1 MSRRCE
7 FPEELMRLCEAVCE
21 DRLSAADA
29 ERLEHLLV
37 EHREWRAL
45 FLGYLDLHGT
55 LHWDQGGSV
64 LPPPM
69 TVSDSNPLLDQVAPA
84 GTGATLSR
92 RGLWHKLPVSTVVAL
107 AAIVVVMVGSRWFP
121 GSTSPSTIAVAPD
134 PVPVSPPSTDDGV
147 KPVGEH
153 VPEVRRPV
161 RLDSPVL
168 TETDARPAS
177 VPSSPILPVELDR
190 PVVADAERARWSTV
204 ELINHELRTSWEL
217 SDIQPSPRA
226 DDGEWL
232 RRVWLDLAGHIPPID
247 VVQDFLADA
256 SAEKRTAMIDRL
268 LAQPSYAD
276 NLATIWSRLLIGRRP
291 GPQVDRMAFNQYLR
305 DSFAGDRG
313 WDQVVAELV
322 SAEGLNTERGETNF
336 LIAHLNNE
344 AVPATAITARVLLGQ
359 QIQCTQC
366 HNHPFGDTRQAAFWE
381 FNSFFQQTSAV
392 QMTDRPAMQRGGESI
407 VPVRLENRPIG
418 GPIYY
423 ETLTGLMRAAFP
435 RYDGTEISPD
445 SDVNRRRELA
455 RLLTTG
461 ERPQIAVSF
470 VNRVWQHLMGRAFT
484 AIPDDI
490 GPHNPPSH
498 PLLLNE
504 LSERFVAGGYNVR
517 QLIRDICLSEPYQL
531 TSRFGDGNALDN
543 PEVGEVPLFSRV
555 YVKPMTAEQIHDS
568 LLTAT
573 RPSESIQLG
582 DLDHSQRRTRWVDRF
597 IVSFDTEE
605 NDEASTFDG
614 TITQA
619 LTLMNGPFMEELLE
633 PRAGTLLSDVL
644 REPGSDVD
652 RLRRLSLAA
661 LARPPRPEEL
671 QAMRKVV
678 RASAPRTAREP
689 GQERGYQDVFWAL
702 LNSNEFSLVH

>member
-1 MSRRCE
+1 
-7 FPEELMRLCEAVCE
+7 MRLCEAVCE

-45 FLGYLDLHGT
+45 YLGYLDLHGT

-64 LPPPM
+64 APPPM
-69 TVSDSNPLLDQVAPA
+69 VVSDSNPLLDQVPP
-84 GTGATLSR
+84 TPSSVATTSHRVPWRKQLI
-92 RGLWHKLPVSTVVAL
+92 STVMAV
-107 AAIVVVMVGSRWFP
+107 AAIVVVMVGIRLIPWSAAP
-121 GSTSPSTIAVAPD
+121 SPIATSPDSVAVT
-134 PVPVSPPSTDDGV
+134 PPSTDVADEPVV
-147 KPVGEH
+147 KN

-161 RLDSPVL
+161 RLDGPVVA
-168 TETDARPAS
+168 ETNKPLAA
-177 VPSSPILPVELDR
+177 VPTSPILPPEPDR

-232 RRVWLDLAGHIPPID
+232 RRVWLDLAGFIPPVD
-247 VVQDFLADA
+247 VVQDFLADRNA
-256 SAEKRTAMIDRL
+256 DKRTVMIDRL
-268 LAQPSYAD
+268 LDQPSYAD
-276 NLATIWSRLLIGRRP
+276 NLATIWSRMLIGRRP
-291 GPQVDRMAFNQYLR
+291 GPQVDRMAFNEYLR
-305 DSFAGDRG
+305 DSFEGNRG

-322 SAEGLNTERGETNF
+322 SAEGLNSERGETNF

-366 HNHPFGDTRQAAFWE
+366 HNHPFSDTRQAAFWE

-435 RYDGTEISPD
+435 RYDGTEIAPD

-470 VNRVWQHLMGRAFT
+470 VNRVWQHLLGRAFT

-498 PLLLNE
+498 PRLLNE

-531 TSRFGDGNALDN
+531 TSRFGEGNALDN

-573 RPSESIQLG
+573 RPGESIQLG

-678 RASAPRTAREP
+678 RTSAPRTAREP